1 MQMLSP
7 EAAKALVG
15 TDLGASDW
23 YLIDQDMVNRF
34 ADLTNDHQFIHVNP
48 EMAKMTPFG
57 GTIVHGFFTLSML
70 AGLQPEGAIVLEGI
84 KMGVNYGCDRIRVLE
99 PVPVGSRIRARHKLK
114 AIDDKGGGRWL
125 LTSEVTIEIEG
136 KDKPALIADWL
147 GMQFV
152 G

>member
-7 EAAKALVG
+7 EAAKALIG

-23 YLIDQDMVNRF
+23 YLIDQEMVNKF

-48 EMAKMTPFG
+48 DMAKMTPFG

-84 KMGVNYGCDRIRVLE
+84 KMGVNYGCDRIRFLE

-114 AIDDKGGGRWL
+114 AVDDKGGGRWL

-136 KDKPALIADWL
+136 KEKPALIADWL

-152 G
+152 

>member
-7 EAAKALVG
+7 DAARALIG

-23 YLIDQDMVNRF
+23 YLIDQEMVNRF

-48 EMAKMTPFG
+48 EAAKMTPFG

-84 KMGVNYGCDRIRVLE
+84 KMGVNYGCDRIRFLE
-99 PVPVGSRIRARHKLK
+99 PVPVGSRIRARHRLK
-114 AIDDKGGGRWL
+114 AVDDKGGGRWL
-125 LTSEVTIEIEG
+125 LTSEVTMEIEG
-136 KDKPALIADWL
+136 REKPALVADWL

-152 G
+152 

>member
-23 YLIDQDMVNRF
+23 YLIDQDMVNKF

-48 EMAKMTPFG
+48 EAAKMTPFG

-84 KMGVNYGCDRIRVLE
+84 KMGVNYGCDRIRFLE

-114 AIDDKGGGRWL
+114 AIEDKGGGRWL
-125 LTSEVTIEIEG
+125 LTSEITIEIEG

-147 GMQFV
+147 GMQFT
-152 G
+152 

>member
-7 EAAKALVG
+7 EAAKALIG
-15 TDLGASDW
+15 TDLGTSDW
-23 YLIDQDMVNRF
+23 YLIDQEMVNKF

-84 KMGVNYGCDRIRVLE
+84 KMGVNYGCDRIRFLE

-152 G
+152 

>member
-1 MQMLSP
+1 MLSP
-7 EAAKALVG
+7 AAAKALIG

-23 YLIDQDMVNRF
+23 YLIDQEMVNRF

-48 EMAKMTPFG
+48 EAAKMTPFG

-84 KMGVNYGCDRIRVLE
+84 KMGVNYGCDRIRFLE

-114 AIDDKGGGRWL
+114 AVDDKGGGRWL

-152 G
+152 

>member
-1 MQMLSP
+1 MLSP
-7 EAAKALVG
+7 EAAKALIG

-23 YLIDQDMVNRF
+23 YLIDQEMVNRF

-48 EMAKMTPFG
+48 EAAKMTPFG

-84 KMGVNYGCDRIRVLE
+84 KMGVNYGCDRIRFLE

-114 AIDDKGGGRWL
+114 AVDDKGGGRWL

-136 KDKPALIADWL
+136 KEKPALIADWL

-152 G
+152 

>member
-7 EAAKALVG
+7 EAAKALIG
-15 TDLGASDW
+15 SDLGASDW
-23 YLIDQDMVNRF
+23 YLIDQEMVNRF

-48 EMAKMTPFG
+48 EAAKMTPFG

-84 KMGVNYGCDRIRVLE
+84 KMGVNYGCDRIRFLE

-114 AIDDKGGGRWL
+114 AVDDKGGGRWL

-136 KDKPALIADWL
+136 KEKPALIADWL

-152 G
+152 

>member
-7 EAAKALVG
+7 DAAKALIG

-23 YLIDQDMVNRF
+23 YRIDQEMVNRF

-48 EMAKMTPFG
+48 EAAKMTPFG

-84 KMGVNYGCDRIRVLE
+84 KMGVNYGCDRIRFLE

-114 AIDDKGGGRWL
+114 AVDDKGGGRWL

-136 KDKPALIADWL
+136 KDKPALVADWL

-152 G
+152 

>member
-7 EAAKALVG
+7 EAAKALIG

-23 YLIDQDMVNRF
+23 YLIDQEMVNKF

-70 AGLQPEGAIVLEGI
+70 AGLQPEGAIVLDGI
-84 KMGVNYGCDRIRVLE
+84 KMGVNYGCDRIRFLE

-114 AIDDKGGGRWL
+114 AIEDKGGGRWL

-152 G
+152 

>member
-7 EAAKALVG
+7 DAAKALIG

-23 YLIDQDMVNRF
+23 YLIDQEMVNKF

-48 EMAKMTPFG
+48 EAAKMTPFG

-84 KMGVNYGCDRIRVLE
+84 KMGVNYGCDRIRFLE

-114 AIDDKGGGRWL
+114 AVDDKGGGRWL

-136 KDKPALIADWL
+136 KEKPALIADWL

-152 G
+152 

>member
-7 EAAKALVG
+7 EAAKALIG

-23 YLIDQDMVNRF
+23 YMIDQDMVNRF

-48 EMAKMTPFG
+48 EAAKMTPFG

-84 KMGVNYGCDRIRVLE
+84 KMGVNYGCDRIRFLE

-114 AIDDKGGGRWL
+114 AVDDKGGGRWL

-136 KDKPALIADWL
+136 KEKPALIADWL

-152 G
+152 

>member
-1 MQMLSP
+1 MQMLAP

-23 YLIDQDMVNRF
+23 YLIDQEMVNKF

-48 EMAKMTPFG
+48 EAAKMTPFG

-84 KMGVNYGCDRIRVLE
+84 KMGVNYGCDRIRFLE

-114 AIDDKGGGRWL
+114 AIEDKGGGRWL
-125 LTSEVTIEIEG
+125 LTSEITIEIEG

-147 GMQFV
+147 GMQFT
-152 G
+152 

>member
-23 YLIDQDMVNRF
+23 YLIDQEMVNRF

-48 EMAKMTPFG
+48 EAAKMPPFG

-84 KMGVNYGCDRIRVLE
+84 KMGVNYGCDRIRFLE

-114 AIDDKGGGRWL
+114 AVDDKGGGRWL

>member
-7 EAAKALVG
+7 EAAKALIG

-23 YLIDQDMVNRF
+23 YLIDQEMVNRF

-48 EMAKMTPFG
+48 EAAKMTPFG

-84 KMGVNYGCDRIRVLE
+84 KMGVNYGCDRIRFLE

-114 AIDDKGGGRWL
+114 AVDDKGGGRWL

-136 KDKPALIADWL
+136 KEKPALIADWL

-152 G
+152 

>member
-7 EAAKALVG
+7 EAAKALIG

-48 EMAKMTPFG
+48 EAAKMTPFG

-84 KMGVNYGCDRIRVLE
+84 KMGVNYGCDRIRFLE

-114 AIDDKGGGRWL
+114 AVDDKGGGRWL

-136 KDKPALIADWL
+136 KEKPALIADWL
-147 GMQFV
+147 GMQFC
-152 G
+152 

>member
-7 EAAKALVG
+7 EAAKALIG

-23 YLIDQDMVNRF
+23 YLIDQEMVNKF

-48 EMAKMTPFG
+48 EAAKMTPFG

-84 KMGVNYGCDRIRVLE
+84 KMGVNYGCDRIRFLE

-114 AIDDKGGGRWL
+114 AVDDKGGGRWL

-136 KDKPALIADWL
+136 KEKPALIADWL

-152 G
+152 

>member
-7 EAAKALVG
+7 DAARALIG

-23 YLIDQDMVNRF
+23 WLIDQAMVDRF

-48 EMAKMTPFG
+48 EMAKQTPFG

-70 AGLQPEGAIVLEGI
+70 AGLQPPGAIVLEGI
-84 KMGVNYGCDRIRVLE
+84 KMGVNYGCDKIRFLE
-99 PVPVGSRIRARHKLK
+99 PVPVGSRVRARHRLK
-114 AIDDKGGGRWL
+114 AIDDKGNGRWL

-136 KDKPALIADWL
+136 REKPALIADWL
-147 GMQFV
+147 GMQFT
-152 G
+152 

>member
-7 EAAKALVG
+7 EAAKALIG

-23 YLIDQDMVNRF
+23 YLIDQEMVNKF

-48 EMAKMTPFG
+48 DAAKMTPFG

-70 AGLQPEGAIVLEGI
+70 AGLQPEGAIVLDGI
-84 KMGVNYGCDRIRVLE
+84 KMGVNYGCDRIRFLE

-114 AIDDKGGGRWL
+114 AIEDKGGGRWL

-152 G
+152 

>member
-7 EAAKALVG
+7 EAAKALIG

-48 EMAKMTPFG
+48 EAAKMTPFG

-84 KMGVNYGCDRIRVLE
+84 KMGVNYGFEKIRFLE

-114 AIDDKGGGRWL
+114 AVDDKGGGRWL

-136 KDKPALIADWL
+136 KEKPALIADWL

-152 G
+152 

>member
-1 MQMLSP
+1 MLSP
-7 EAAKALVG
+7 EAAKALIG
-15 TDLGASDW
+15 TDLGASEW
-23 YLIDQDMVNRF
+23 YLIDQEMVNRF

-84 KMGVNYGCDRIRVLE
+84 KMGVNYGCDRIRFLE

-114 AIDDKGGGRWL
+114 AVDDKGGGRWL

-136 KDKPALIADWL
+136 KNKPALIADWL

-152 G
+152 

>member
-7 EAAKALVG
+7 EAARALIG

-23 YLIDQDMVNRF
+23 WLIDQAMVDKF

-48 EMAKMTPFG
+48 EMAKQTPFG

-70 AGLQPEGAIVLEGI
+70 AGLQPPGAIVLEGI
-84 KMGVNYGCDRIRVLE
+84 KMGVNYGCDKIRFLE

-114 AIDDKGGGRWL
+114 AIDDKGNGRWL

-136 KDKPALIADWL
+136 REKPALVADWL
-147 GMQFV
+147 GMQFT
-152 G
+152 

>member
-7 EAAKALVG
+7 EAAKALIG
-15 TDLGASDW
+15 TDLGTSDW
-23 YLIDQDMVNRF
+23 YLIDQEMVNRF

-84 KMGVNYGCDRIRVLE
+84 KMGVNYGCDRIRFLE

-152 G
+152 

>member
-23 YLIDQDMVNRF
+23 YSIDQEMVNKF

-48 EMAKMTPFG
+48 EAAKMTPFG

-84 KMGVNYGCDRIRVLE
+84 KMGVNYGCDRIRFLE

-114 AIDDKGGGRWL
+114 AIEDKGGGRWL
-125 LTSEVTIEIEG
+125 LTSEITIEIEG

-147 GMQFV
+147 GMQFT
-152 G
+152 

>member
-7 EAAKALVG
+7 EAAKALIG

-23 YLIDQDMVNRF
+23 YLIDQEMVNRF

-48 EMAKMTPFG
+48 EAAKMTPFG

-84 KMGVNYGCDRIRVLE
+84 KMGVNYGCDRIRFLE

-114 AIDDKGGGRWL
+114 AVDDKGGGRWL

-136 KDKPALIADWL
+136 REKPALIADWL

-152 G
+152 

>member
-7 EAAKALVG
+7 EAAKALIG
-15 TDLGASDW
+15 SDLGASDW
-23 YLIDQDMVNRF
+23 YLIDQEMVNKF

-48 EMAKMTPFG
+48 EAAKMTPFG

-84 KMGVNYGCDRIRVLE
+84 KMGVNYGCDRIRFLE

-114 AIDDKGGGRWL
+114 AVDDKGGGRWL

-136 KDKPALIADWL
+136 KEKPALIADWL

-152 G
+152 

>member
-7 EAAKALVG
+7 AAAKALIG
-15 TDLGASDW
+15 FDLGASDW
-23 YLIDQDMVNRF
+23 YLIDQEMVNRF

-48 EMAKMTPFG
+48 EAAKMTPFG

-84 KMGVNYGCDRIRVLE
+84 KMGVNYGCDRIRFLE

-152 G
+152 

>member
-7 EAAKALVG
+7 EAARALIG
-15 TDLGASDW
+15 SDLGTSDW
-23 YLIDQDMVNRF
+23 YLIDQEMVNRF

-84 KMGVNYGCDRIRVLE
+84 KMGVNYGCDRIRFLE

-152 G
+152 

>member
-7 EAAKALVG
+7 DAAKALIG

-23 YLIDQDMVNRF
+23 YLIDQDMVNKF

-48 EMAKMTPFG
+48 EAAKMTPFG

-84 KMGVNYGCDRIRVLE
+84 KMGVNYGCDRIRFLE

-114 AIDDKGGGRWL
+114 AVDDKGGGRWL

-136 KDKPALIADWL
+136 KEKPALIADWL

-152 G
+152 

>member
-23 YLIDQDMVNRF
+23 YLIDQEMVNKF

-48 EMAKMTPFG
+48 EAAKMTPFG

-84 KMGVNYGCDRIRVLE
+84 KMGVNYGCDRIRFLE

-114 AIDDKGGGRWL
+114 AIEDKGGGRWL
-125 LTSEVTIEIEG
+125 LTSEITIEIEG

-147 GMQFV
+147 GMQFT
-152 G
+152 

>member
-7 EAAKALVG
+7 DAARALVG
-15 TDLGASDW
+15 TDLGTSDW
-23 YLIDQDMVNRF
+23 WLIDQPMVDKF

-48 EMAKMTPFG
+48 EMAKQTPFG

-70 AGLQPEGAIVLEGI
+70 AGLQPPGAIVLEGI
-84 KMGVNYGCDRIRVLE
+84 KMGVNYGCDRIRFLE

-114 AIDDKGGGRWL
+114 AIEDKGSGRWL

-147 GMQFV
+147 GMQFT
-152 G
+152 